1 MYIEPFWIAVI
12 AIVIIYLA
20 WRVAILKNVIA
31 GLDNIINTYRA
42 KKESLDRDLV
52 RTLIYFD
59 SKYIHKLS
67 EKNRDKILKEQAE
80 ELRCH
85 FKNNYVEPMYLNGKI
100 VPIEDE
106 PMFRLGA
113 CILDTPV
120 LDSDKPEL
128 NITVDDTIE
137 DIKIGL
143 EAQIEQF
150 D

>member
-20 WRVAILKNVIA
+20 WRVTILKNVIA

-59 SKYIHKLS
+59 SKYIPKLS
-67 EKNRDKILKEQAE
+67 EKNRDKILTEQAE

-100 VPIEDE
+100 VSIEDE

>member
-20 WRVAILKNVIA
+20 WRVTILKNVIA

-52 RTLIYFD
+52 RTLMYFD
-59 SKYIHKLS
+59 SKYIPKLS
-67 EKNRDKILKEQAE
+67 EKNRDKILTEQAE

-100 VPIEDE
+100 VSIEDE